1 MIEPNIQNVLTR
13 NRENL
18 LIMFIIKNSEG
29 KYLVTKN
36 PYFNNYSLPCKH
48 FPLNEIDDNARGE
61 ELTSLI
67 MEFLK
72 KEFDFAGIIEK
83 YIETIRGVAN
93 INNTLQMCNILCFE
107 LKSDDDY
114 KEILD
119 KYISL
124 NPSEPYNQ
132 KDFVSLEKIGTN
144 FWNNI
149 IDQNSYYFALRAE
162 NKNTVQNVNVEL
174 NIDLEL

>member
-13 NRENL
+13 NREKL

-36 PYFNNYSLPCKH
+36 PYFNCYSLPCKH
-48 FPLNEIDDNARGE
+48 FPLSEIDDNARGE

-119 KYISL
+119 KQITL
-124 NPSEPYNQ
+124 NPTAPYNE

-144 FWNNI
+144 FWNHI
-149 IDQNSYYFALRAE
+149 IDQNSYYFALRAKD
-162 NKNTVQNVNVEL
+162 KNTVQTVNVEL
-174 NIDLEL
+174 NIDLEI

>member
-36 PYFNNYSLPCKH
+36 PYFNCYSLPCKH
-48 FPLNEIDDNARGE
+48 FPLSEIDDNARGE

-114 KEILD
+114 KTILD
-119 KYISL
+119 KTIPQ
-124 NPSEPYNQ
+124 NPSNNYNQ
-132 KDFVSLEKIGTN
+132 KDFVSLEKLGTN
-144 FWNNI
+144 YWNKI

-162 NKNTVQNVNVEL
+162 QLNTIQNINVEL

>member
-1 MIEPNIQNVLTR
+1 MIEGNIQNVLIR

-29 KYLVTKN
+29 KYLITNN
-36 PYFNNYSLPCKH
+36 PYFNMYSLPCIHIK
-48 FPLNEIDDNARGE
+48 LTELDDNARGE

-67 MEFLK
+67 MTFLK
-72 KEFDFAGIIEK
+72 REFNFAGIINK
-83 YIETIRGVAN
+83 YIETIRGIAN
-93 INNTLQMCNILCFE
+93 IDSSLKMCNIICFE

-114 KEILD
+114 REILD
-119 KYISL
+119 KTIPQ
-124 NPSEPYNQ
+124 NPSNNYNQ
-132 KDFVSLEKIGTN
+132 KDFVSLEKLGTN
-144 FWNNI
+144 YWNKI

-162 NKNTVQNVNVEL
+162 QLNTVQNIDVEL